1 MELREVFEPLVN
13 FLKSL
18 QKKDKDSA
26 SKEKAKERLQL
37 VLLQDRASV
46 SPDFFE
52 MMKKEIIEVIKKYIE
67 IDEESLEVQL
77 TRGFEDGDEA
87 GPALYANIPI
97 KNIKPVAKKIE
108 EKDDDELITEV
119 INNEN
124 IVMEEIQNQPVQ
136 NADNNLQEANNNEIN
151 NVQIENNN
159 ANGDNVVLNSN
170 ENLVHDG
177 AQKEM
182 MNEVA
187 TEMNVE
193 ASQNVND
200 VEKDIN
206 KIAASAQIDLQ
217 EEQRIEQQVAE
228 RLEAIEKDA
237 NLEAMKDK
245 INEVKDGMAETIQKV
260 KKGAKDSIKKIK
272 TKTQKKKIKE

>member
-18 QKKDKDSA
+18 QKKDKDPA

-77 TRGFEDGDEA
+77 TRGFEDGDES

-97 KNIKPVAKKIE
+97 KNIKPVAKKVE
-108 EKDDDELITEV
+108 ENDDDDLVTEIV
-119 INNEN
+119 NNEN
-124 IVMEEIQNQPVQ
+124 IVEENVQDANIQQSNSELDKSENIQLTDDSEKKNFETVVSENDVVENETQIKNEVDAAVTETMTEVAEEIV
-136 NADNNLQEANNNEIN
+136 
-151 NVQIENNN
+151 
-159 ANGDNVVLNSN
+159 
-170 ENLVHDG
+170 
-177 AQKEM
+177 
-182 MNEVA
+182 
-187 TEMNVE
+187 TE
-193 ASQNVND
+193 D
-200 VEKDIN
+200 ITEKDIN
-206 KIAASAQIDLQ
+206 EIAASAQVDLQ
-217 EEQRIEQQVAE
+217 EEQRIERQVAE
-228 RLEAIEKDA
+228 RLEAIEKQDA
-237 NLEAMKDK
+237 NMEAVKEK
-245 INEVKDGMAETIQKV
+245 INEVKDGMAETFEKV
-260 KKGAKDSIKKIK
+260 KKGAKDGIKKIK